1 MRDISVKRPSWK
13 EVLREER
20 VLVLPAA
27 HDALTARLIERAG
40 FKAYQ
45 IGGFALA
52 GVMHA
57 VPDVDL
63 EHFGEKSEAARSII
77 HSTKLPALVDC
88 DDGYGDVKNVNR
100 VIRSYELMGAA
111 AVFIEDQK
119 APKRCGHM
127 AKKEVIPVED
137 MEKKISAA
145 ADARRSRD
153 FFILARTDA
162 IEPNGLKDALKRG
175 DRYLKAGA
183 DGLYFDGVESKKEL
197 KKIGSTF
204 VGVPLA
210 TSVLERGGKTPAL
223 SPKEFRELNFSM
235 ILYPTTILFRVARQ
249 IERALQD
256 LKAGRQMP
264 ENESVD
270 MKQFEDIVDLQY
282 WAELEDRYHTR

>member
-13 EVLREER
+13 EILREER
-20 VLVLPAA
+20 ILVLPAA

-45 IGGFALA
+45 IGGFALV
-52 GVMHA
+52 GSLHA

-63 EHFGEKSEAARSII
+63 EHFGEKSETARNII

-88 DDGYGDVKNVNR
+88 DDGYGDVKNVTR

-137 MEKKISAA
+137 MEKKIAAA

-162 IEPNGLKDALKRG
+162 IEPKGLRDALKRG
-175 DRYLKAGA
+175 ERYLKAGA
-183 DGLYFDGVESKKEL
+183 DGLYFDGVESRREL
-197 KKIGSTF
+197 RKIGSEF

-223 SPKEFRELNFSM
+223 SPAEFREMNFSM
-235 ILYPTTILFRVARQ
+235 ILYPTTILFRITRQ
-249 IERALQD
+249 IEKALSD

-264 ENESVD
+264 EGESVD
-270 MKQFEDIVDLQY
+270 MKQFEDIVDLKY